1 MTLNERTQTFDKKHE
16 EEIAKLVEQIRSY
29 RGEIE
34 TLNNLVNTARE
45 NLEEL
50 LLDRGSAWKDDEGYA
65 MLVSEGERTSYD
77 TKALDNLL
85 MSDPLHY
92 GWLHDYRRKSPI
104 APSIKI
110 K

>member
-1 MTLNERTQTFDKKHE
+1 MNERNQTFDRKHE
-16 EEIAKLVEQIRSY
+16 DEIAKLVEEIRGY
-29 RGEIE
+29 RDEIDQ
-34 TLNNLVNTARE
+34 LNNRVSMARE

-50 LLDRGSAWKDDEGYA
+50 LLDRGSPWKDDEGYA
-65 MLVSEGERTSYD
+65 MLVNEGERTSYD

-85 MSDPLHY
+85 MSDPLRY
-92 GWLHDYRRKSPI
+92 GWLHDYRRKTPV